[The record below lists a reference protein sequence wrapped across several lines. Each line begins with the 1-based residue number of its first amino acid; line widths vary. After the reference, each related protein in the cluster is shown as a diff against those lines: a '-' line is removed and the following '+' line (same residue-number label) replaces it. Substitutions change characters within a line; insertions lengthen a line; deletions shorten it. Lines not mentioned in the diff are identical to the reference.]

1 MEKRYKKIKIAL
13 VLLIV
18 LIYSLCCGVLIYK
31 EAVCIRAEYY
41 DYIKLKLNLPLNLQ
55 QFSGEYNGD
64 FVKNAHLIN
73 YHATFVPDDNLG
85 FHSMLMDK
93 EMGWDFQFLNRYLYY
108 IRLNMVV

>member
-31 EAVCIRAEYY
+31 EAVSIRAEYY

-55 QFSGEYNGD
+55 
-64 FVKNAHLIN
+64 
-73 YHATFVPDDNLG
+73 
-85 FHSMLMDK
+85 
-93 EMGWDFQFLNRYLYY
+93 
-108 IRLNMVV
+108 

>member
-13 VLLIV
+13 VLLII

-31 EAVCIRAEYY
+31 EAVSIRAEYY